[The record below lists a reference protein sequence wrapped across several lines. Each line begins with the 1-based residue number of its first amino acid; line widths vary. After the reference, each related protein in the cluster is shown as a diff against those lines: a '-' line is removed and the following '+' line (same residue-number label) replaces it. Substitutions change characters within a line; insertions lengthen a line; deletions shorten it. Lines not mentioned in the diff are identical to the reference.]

1 MVTSIQKSSYTVLAT
16 VLLTVQGAVVPPPWA
31 DPTFNPC
38 ASQPGGWQLIY
49 WPPDKKCYRIF
60 TRGYPC
66 PETMELSPGPD
77 KGTPECNC
85 PPGTAQSARDSR
97 CYTLYEKEPCDDG
110 EFFAP
115 TNIK

>member
-1 MVTSIQKSSYTVLAT
+1 MEMKSGYTVLAT
-16 VLLTVQGAVVPPPWA
+16 ILLTVQGAVVPPPWA

-66 PETMELSPGPD
+66 PETMELGPGPD

-97 CYTLYEKEPCDDG
+97 CYALYEKELCDDG

-115 TNIK
+115 TMK